1 MFATIMYQNA
11 IGNIISVIILDL
23 EVIDGY
29 RCFQDLMLNFLDNH
43 ILAIDENENVTGAEL
58 NSIGPALYRR
68 VERMGWR
75 GYDLF
80 AADEY
85 MY

>member
-1 MFATIMYQNA
+1 MHQHTV
-11 IGNIISVIILDL
+11 GNIISVIILHL
-23 EVIDGY
+23 EVVDCY
-29 RCFQDLMLNFLDNH
+29 RCFQDLMLDFFNNH
-43 ILAIDENENVTGAEL
+43 ILAIDENENISGAEL
-58 NSIGPALYRR
+58 NGIGPALYRR
-68 VERMGWR
+68 VERMGRR